1 MNFLPKEGCSI
12 HKAALKIKITAELLT
27 SSEKL
32 CLLVG
37 PANPIAKIQNTA
49 V

>member
-1 MNFLPKEGCSI
+1 MPKEGGRI
-12 HKAALKIKITAELLT
+12 QKVALMIKIGTELLI

-37 PANPIAKIQNTA
+37 PANPIAMTQNTA
-49 V
+49 N

>member
-1 MNFLPKEGCSI
+1 MPKEGCSI
-12 HKAALKIKITAELLT
+12 QKAAIMIKIGRELLT

-37 PANPIAKIQNTA
+37 LANPIARIQITA

>member
-1 MNFLPKEGCSI
+1 MPKEGCSI
-12 HKAALKIKITAELLT
+12 QKAAIMIKIGRELLIST
-27 SSEKL
+27 EKL

-37 PANPIAKIQNTA
+37 LANPIATIQITA

>member
-1 MNFLPKEGCSI
+1 MPKEGCRI
-12 HKAALKIKITAELLT
+12 QKAAFTIKIGRELLT
-27 SSEKL
+27 LSEKL

-37 PANPIAKIQNTA
+37 LANPIAMIQNTA